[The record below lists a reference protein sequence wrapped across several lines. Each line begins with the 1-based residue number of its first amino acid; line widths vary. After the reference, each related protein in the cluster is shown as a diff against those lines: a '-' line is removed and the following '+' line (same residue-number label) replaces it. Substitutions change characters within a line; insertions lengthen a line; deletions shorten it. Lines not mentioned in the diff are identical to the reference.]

1 MQLQFGGKLR
11 ENRGRQHITLRG
23 TVCTTDIDIAAAAN
37 TEGLRRAGGKVG
49 LRVEALLC
57 QISTEIRVLQEKD
70 IRADVC

>member
-23 TVCTTDIDIAAAAN
+23 PVCTTDVYIAAAADA
-37 TEGLRRAGGKVG
+37 EGLGRAGGKVR
-49 LRVEALLC
+49 LRVEAQLC
-57 QISTEIRVLQEKD
+57 QISTEICVLQEKD